1 MAFSLKCFAFTIT
14 VLFLVL
20 SVMKQNEMKNSKQT
34 KQKKKQHINYL
45 LITWTFVSV
54 FSGLLLTVIVLLDRL
69 GLTFCVEFI

>member
-34 KQKKKQHINYL
+34 KQTKKQHSNYL